1 MNILSTPQFKNYN
14 NYQPNFQGN
23 SRNLQTAIDN
33 ALRKSSLTDG
43 DMLELSSKIKKAVND
58 VLTPEKYI
66 EEGSHNAVYKI
77 TKKYVARI
85 PLGEKINPQDLPEK
99 PSFGEGLFKSLHN
112 YFGEAIVKLGNF
124 QILKNVGHHVPAG
137 VPEHFAQKVGKGGV
151 NRYYREKYLPR
162 FAKITQGSYND
173 FAQDIARLNEV
184 KLGPHSFCLFDSI
197 NPNNVVAHSG
207 KLYLVDEINTMYDKS
222 YANTTAK
229 LLEVFLVRATKDYEA
244 PDAGNKIKYVRTIFK
259 KLIIAADRASLL
271 HADTKEDYTL
281 WKKAL
286 TKCKFNVPA
295 SEILNKLDDIQY
307 RVKDPNERTALVKNY
322 FNRLCLDNPV

>member
-1 MNILSTPQFKNYN
+1 MFKN
-14 NYQPNFQGN
+14 
-23 SRNLQTAIDN
+23 
-33 ALRKSSLTDG
+33 
-43 DMLELSSKIKKAVND
+43 
-58 VLTPEKYI
+58 
-66 EEGSHNAVYKI
+66 
-77 TKKYVARI
+77 
-85 PLGEKINPQDLPEK
+85 
-99 PSFGEGLFKSLHN
+99 LHN

-124 QILKNVGHHVPAG
+124 QILKNVGHHIPAG

-184 KLGPHSFCLFDSI
+184 KLGPHRFCLFDSI

-281 WKKAL
+281 WEKAL
-286 TKCKFNVPA
+286 TKCKFNAPA

>member
-23 SRNLQTAIDN
+23 SRNLQCAIDN

-43 DMLELSSKIKKAVND
+43 DMLELSSKIKKAVDD
-58 VLTPEKYI
+58 VLIPERYI

-77 TKKYVARI
+77 TKKYVARV
-85 PLGEKINPQDLPEK
+85 PLGKNINSQDLPEK
-99 PSFGEGLFKSLHN
+99 PHFGQDLFKSLYN
-112 YFGEAIVKLGNF
+112 YFGEAIVSLGDF
-124 QILKNVGHHVPAG
+124 QILKNVGRHIPAG

-162 FAKITQGSYND
+162 FAKITQGSYNE
-173 FAQDIARLNEV
+173 FVQDIARLNEI
-184 KLGPHSFCLFDSI
+184 KLGPRRYCLFDSI
-197 NPNNVVAHSG
+197 NPNNIVVHAG

-222 YANTTAK
+222 YDNTTAK

-281 WKKAL
+281 WEKAL
-286 TKCKFNVPA
+286 TKCKFNAPA